1 VRESKKVTDALLRKF
16 CKFVKP
22 IVDSEPAPAADDV
35 TADAEATETAEAD
48 KKKAEKEEIS
58 KIKSLLHDAA
68 LRKFGTAKRLE
79 DLKSDKGP
87 KRRDRPPNQ
96 MHNQGKGDWNNKN
109 KHNPNGGGGNGW
121 LQPEDPLA
129 KEIRNKAK

>member
-48 KKKAEKEEIS
+48 KKKA
-58 KIKSLLHDAA
+58 
-68 LRKFGTAKRLE
+68 
-79 DLKSDKGP
+79 
-87 KRRDRPPNQ
+87 
-96 MHNQGKGDWNNKN
+96 
-109 KHNPNGGGGNGW
+109 
-121 LQPEDPLA
+121 
-129 KEIRNKAK
+129 